1 MRLVWLYRER
11 ERHWLIVEDVASYEP
26 QSWTRR
32 LYCPSQYQGTGF
44 QDRAQKSA
52 HPAALDAIIVVN
64 IVGDGGADKY
74 YFCSY
79 SPELVF
85 I

>member
-52 HPAALDAIIVVN
+52 HLAALDVITVVGII
-64 IVGDGGADKY
+64 GDGDLDWCH
-74 YFCSY
+74 FC
-79 SPELVF
+79 
-85 I
+85 